1 MKKVLF
7 LIAVIALTGCITQ
20 KRCEQMFPHRD
31 SVSVQY
37 LTRDSTV
44 FVSDSA
50 SYMMYLGCYDA
61 YGKLTDDNV
70 RLMGEITT
78 LKSNVVK
85 PVVQIKDR
93 FIKVD
98 CVVDSLR
105 VYLKWKER
113 YTSEVKTVTV
123 EVNKVTWWQKTQIWM
138 GRILMV
144 LIVAAGV
151 YVTLKLAKKV

>member
-1 MKKVLF
+1 M
-7 LIAVIALTGCITQ
+7 
-20 KRCEQMFPHRD
+20 
-31 SVSVQY
+31 
-37 LTRDSTV
+37 
-44 FVSDSA
+44 
-50 SYMMYLGCYDA
+50 
-61 YGKLTDDNV
+61 
-70 RLMGEITT
+70 T
-78 LKSNVVK
+78 LKSNVIK

-105 VYLKWKER
+105 VYLKWKEK
-113 YTSEVKTVTV
+113 YTSDVKTVTV